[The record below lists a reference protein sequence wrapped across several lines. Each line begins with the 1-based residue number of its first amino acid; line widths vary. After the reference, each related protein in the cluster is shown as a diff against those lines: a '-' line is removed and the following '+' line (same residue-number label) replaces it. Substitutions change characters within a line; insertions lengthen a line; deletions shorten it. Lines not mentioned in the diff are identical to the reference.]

1 MDGISALIMIIIL
14 LIISA
19 FVLATS
25 SSLVGCFGGFFLL
38 TILAYITIYEFN
50 AD

>member
-1 MDGISALIMIIIL
+1 MDGISDLIIIIIL
-14 LIISA
+14 LIISG

-25 SSLVGCFGGFFLL
+25 SSLIGCFGGFFLL
-38 TILAYITIYEFN
+38 TILSYITIYEFN